1 MDRPTQGNINDP
13 ALTGDLQKL
22 SQSALL
28 DLIPEPAVVYLRS
41 KDQLVLANQ
50 PFLDLSGYSSSD
62 LQKLGLS
69 AVIPEEPDTNPSPK
83 EARQISLQISS
94 GELLPVLLKIHSLSP
109 TNQIVVLV
117 FSTILEENLFRQD
130 LLDQEYRYDNLRLL
144 TELAE
149 QPTVEALYKMASMI
163 ISKTSKPDFIL
174 IYRRNGQSL
183 TLATEHNSEIAQYF
197 PDKVEVIDLP
207 KMESTVL
214 WREGKPTLSSF
225 EELSQEIEASY
236 LFSIPLIVNNNIQ
249 GLILSGGFGLVP
261 DNETLRYLNLLS
273 IHTSSALKHLSTMD
287 QASTMMRNVR
297 KLARIQQTVTD
308 NLEEG
313 IIVLSPDLRITELN
327 PAAESMLGY
336 ASKEVF
342 HERAEMVLIGNETL
356 STLYKNAQ
364 QGIPTLAGHNLNLNT
379 RQGASFPAQVLCLP
393 VKEEGVV
400 RSIILILRNLSQSE
414 KIRAHSQMLEQRAF
428 LGEVSAIFAHEVK
441 NPINSISTGLQL
453 IGMKMAPDA
462 PYAGL
467 VERLQNDCTRL
478 THLVKST
485 LTFSKPV
492 EYRIQPVDLASMIPA
507 ILDKWDPRMKKLNI
521 TYNFS
526 APEAGLLV
534 KADLRSIEQ
543 VFVNLIS
550 NAIEAMEDHGGS
562 LNIKLI
568 SASAHIIP
576 SQCEIIIADTGPG
589 IPEDLVEHI
598 FEPFLTT
605 KSSGTGLGLAIT
617 KRIVTAHEG
626 NIYVESVPGGS
637 VFHVLLP
644 RA

>member
-1 MDRPTQGNINDP
+1 MDRPIQGNINDP
-13 ALTGDLQKL
+13 ALTSDLQKL

-41 KDQLVLANQ
+41 KDTLVLANQ

-149 QPTVEALYKMASMI
+149 QPTVEALYKMVSMI

-183 TLATEHNSEIAQYF
+183 TLAQEHNSEIAQYF
-197 PDKVEVIDLP
+197 PEKIEVSDLP

-236 LFSIPLIVNNNIQ
+236 LFSIPLIVNHNMQ

-526 APEAGLLV
+526 APKEGLLV

-568 SASAHIIP
+568 PASAHIIP

>member
-1 MDRPTQGNINDP
+1 MDRPIQGNINDP
-13 ALTGDLQKL
+13 ALTSDLQKL

-41 KDQLVLANQ
+41 KDTLVLANQ

-149 QPTVEALYKMASMI
+149 QPTVEALYKMVSMI

-183 TLATEHNSEIAQYF
+183 TLAQEHNSEIAQYF
-197 PDKVEVIDLP
+197 PEKIEASDLP

-236 LFSIPLIVNNNIQ
+236 LFSIPLIVNHNMQ

-526 APEAGLLV
+526 APKEGLLV

-568 SASAHIIP
+568 PASAHIIP

>member
-1 MDRPTQGNINDP
+1 MDRSLQGSNDST
-13 ALTGDLQKL
+13 LSSDLQIL

-28 DLIPEPAVVYLRS
+28 NLVPEPAVVYLRT

-50 PFLDLSGYSSSD
+50 PFLDLSGYSKTD
-62 LQKLGLS
+62 LQKLQLS
-69 AVIPEEPDTNPSPK
+69 ALIPEEPDTNPTNEES
-83 EARQISLQISS
+83 RQISIQLSS
-94 GELLPVLLKIHSLSP
+94 GELLPVLLSIHSFSA
-109 TNQIVVLV
+109 TNQVVVLV
-117 FSTILEENLFRQD
+117 FSALQEENLFRQD

-144 TELAE
+144 TELAD
-149 QPTVEALYKMASMI
+149 QSNVAALYQMAIMI
-163 ISKTSKPDFIL
+163 ISKTCKPDFIL
-174 IYRRNGQSL
+174 VYRRNND
-183 TLATEHNSEIAQYF
+183 TLNLAQEHNSEIAQFF
-197 PDKVEVIDLP
+197 PDQININELGKL
-207 KMESTVL
+207 ESAVL
-214 WREGKPTLSSF
+214 WREGKPSLSAF
-225 EELSQEIEASY
+225 EELSHELEASY
-236 LFSIPLIVNNNIQ
+236 LFTIPLNINDRLQ
-249 GLILSGGFGLVP
+249 GLILAGGFGLIP
-261 DNETLRYLNLLS
+261 DNETLRYLNLLRNQ
-273 IHTSSALKHLSTMD
+273 TNSALKHLLTLESAGSTM
-287 QASTMMRNVR
+287 RNIR
-297 KLARIQQTVTD
+297 KLARIQQAVTD

-313 IIVLSPDLRITELN
+313 VIVLSPDLRITELN

-342 HERAEMVLIGNETL
+342 QQKAEMILIGNETL

-364 QGIPTLAGHNLNLNT
+364 QGNPTLVGHNLNLNT
-379 RQGASFPAQVLCLP
+379 RLGASFPAQVLCLP

-400 RSIILILRNLSQSE
+400 RSIVLILRDLSQSE
-414 KIRAHSQMLEQRAF
+414 KIRAHSQLLEQRAF
-428 LGEVSAIFAHEVK
+428 LGEVTAIFAHEVK

-453 IGMKMAPDA
+453 IGMKMSPDA

-467 VERLQNDCTRL
+467 VERLQNDCSRL

-492 EYRIQPVDLASMIPA
+492 EYQIQPVDLANLIPA

-526 APEAGLLV
+526 APPERPLV
-534 KADLRSIEQ
+534 KADPRAIEQ

-550 NAIEAMEDHGGS
+550 NAIEAMDEHGGS
-562 LNIKLI
+562 LNIKLVP
-568 SASAHIIP
+568 ASPQIIP
-576 SQCEIIIADTGPG
+576 AQCEIIIADSGPG
-589 IPEDLVEHI
+589 IPDDVVDHI

-637 VFHVLLP
+637 MFHVLLP

>member
-1 MDRPTQGNINDP
+1 MDRPIQGNINDP
-13 ALTGDLQKL
+13 ALTSDLQKL

-41 KDQLVLANQ
+41 KDHLVLANQ

-117 FSTILEENLFRQD
+117 FSTIMEENLFRQD

-183 TLATEHNSEIAQYF
+183 TLAQEHNSEIAQYF
-197 PDKVEVIDLP
+197 PEKIEVSDLP

-214 WREGKPTLSSF
+214 WREGKPNLSSF

-273 IHTSSALKHLSTMD
+273 IHTSSALKHLSTID
-287 QASTMMRNVR
+287 QASKMMRNVR

-526 APEAGLLV
+526 APKEGLLV

-568 SASAHIIP
+568 PASAHIIP

>member
-1 MDRPTQGNINDP
+1 VDRPTQGNINDP

-568 SASAHIIP
+568 PASAHIIP

>member
-1 MDRPTQGNINDP
+1 MDRPIQGNINDP
-13 ALTGDLQKL
+13 ALTSDLQKL

-41 KDQLVLANQ
+41 KDTLVLANQ

-149 QPTVEALYKMASMI
+149 QPTVEALYKMVSMI

-183 TLATEHNSEIAQYF
+183 TLAQEHNSEIAQYF
-197 PDKVEVIDLP
+197 PEKIEVSDLP

-236 LFSIPLIVNNNIQ
+236 LFSIPLIVNHNMQ

-273 IHTSSALKHLSTMD
+273 IHTSSALKHLSTID

-526 APEAGLLV
+526 APKEGLLV

-568 SASAHIIP
+568 PASAHIIP

>member
-1 MDRPTQGNINDP
+1 MDRSLQGSNDST
-13 ALTGDLQKL
+13 LSSDLQIL

-28 DLIPEPAVVYLRS
+28 NLVPEPAVVYLRT

-50 PFLDLSGYSSSD
+50 PFLDLSGYSKTD
-62 LQKLGLS
+62 LQKLQLS
-69 AVIPEEPDTNPSPK
+69 ALIPEEPDTNPTNEES
-83 EARQISLQISS
+83 RQISIQLSS
-94 GELLPVLLKIHSLSP
+94 GELLPVLLSIHSFSA
-109 TNQIVVLV
+109 TNQVVVLV
-117 FSTILEENLFRQD
+117 FSALQEENLFRQD

-144 TELAE
+144 TELAD
-149 QPTVEALYKMASMI
+149 QSNVAALYQMAIMI
-163 ISKTSKPDFIL
+163 ISKTCKPDFIL
-174 IYRRNGQSL
+174 VYRRNND
-183 TLATEHNSEIAQYF
+183 TLNLAQEHNSEIAQFF
-197 PDKVEVIDLP
+197 PDQININELGKL
-207 KMESTVL
+207 ESAVL
-214 WREGKPTLSSF
+214 WREGKPSLSAF
-225 EELSQEIEASY
+225 EELSHELEASY
-236 LFSIPLIVNNNIQ
+236 LFTIPLNINDRLQ
-249 GLILSGGFGLVP
+249 GLILAGGFGLVP
-261 DNETLRYLNLLS
+261 DNETLRYLNLLRVQ
-273 IHTSSALKHLSTMD
+273 TNSALKHLLTLESAGSTM
-287 QASTMMRNVR
+287 RNIR

-313 IIVLSPDLRITELN
+313 VIVLSPDLRITELN

-342 HERAEMVLIGNETL
+342 QQKAEMILIGNETL

-364 QGIPTLAGHNLNLNT
+364 QGNPTLVGHNLNLNT
-379 RQGASFPAQVLCLP
+379 RLGASFPAQVLCLP

-400 RSIILILRNLSQSE
+400 RSIVLILRDLSQSE
-414 KIRAHSQMLEQRAF
+414 KIRAHSQLLEQRAF
-428 LGEVSAIFAHEVK
+428 LGEVTAIFAHEVK

-453 IGMKMAPDA
+453 IGMKMSPDA

-467 VERLQNDCTRL
+467 VERLQNDCSRL

-492 EYRIQPVDLASMIPA
+492 EYQIQPVDLAGLIPA

-526 APEAGLLV
+526 APTERLLV
-534 KADLRSIEQ
+534 KADPRAIEQ

-550 NAIEAMEDHGGS
+550 NAIEAMDEHGGS
-562 LNIKLI
+562 LNIKLVP
-568 SASAHIIP
+568 ASPQIIP
-576 SQCEIIIADTGPG
+576 AQCEIIIADSGPG
-589 IPEDLVEHI
+589 IPDDVVDHI

-637 VFHVLLP
+637 MFHVLLP

>member
-1 MDRPTQGNINDP
+1 MDRSLQGSNDS
-13 ALTGDLQKL
+13 ALSSELQIL

-28 DLIPEPAVVYLRS
+28 NLIPEPAVVYLRA

-50 PFLDLSGYSSSD
+50 PFLDLSGYSKTD
-62 LQKLGLS
+62 LQKLELS
-69 AVIPEEPDTNPSPK
+69 ALIPEEPDTNPTNDES
-83 EARQISLQISS
+83 RQISIQLSS
-94 GELLPVLLKIHSLSP
+94 GELLPVLLSIHSLSA
-109 TNQIVVLV
+109 TNQVVVLV
-117 FSTILEENLFRQD
+117 FSALQEENLFRQD

-144 TELAE
+144 TELAD
-149 QPTVEALYKMASMI
+149 QSNVAALYQMAIMI
-163 ISKTSKPDFIL
+163 ISKTCKPDFIL
-174 IYRRNGQSL
+174 VYRRNND
-183 TLATEHNSEIAQYF
+183 TLNLAQEHNSEIAQFF
-197 PDKVEVIDLP
+197 PDQININELGKL
-207 KMESTVL
+207 ESAVL
-214 WREGKPTLSSF
+214 WREGKPSLSAF
-225 EELSQEIEASY
+225 EELSHELEASY
-236 LFSIPLIVNNNIQ
+236 LFTIPLNINDRLQ
-249 GLILSGGFGLVP
+249 GLILAGGFGLIP
-261 DNETLRYLNLLS
+261 DNETLRYLNLLRVQ
-273 IHTSSALKHLSTMD
+273 TNSALKHLLTLESAGSTM
-287 QASTMMRNVR
+287 RNIR
-297 KLARIQQTVTD
+297 KLARIQQAVTD

-313 IIVLSPDLRITELN
+313 VIVLSPDLRITELN

-342 HERAEMVLIGNETL
+342 QQKAEMILIGNETL

-364 QGIPTLAGHNLNLNT
+364 QGNPTLVGHNLNLNT
-379 RQGASFPAQVLCLP
+379 RLGASFPAQVLCLP

-400 RSIILILRNLSQSE
+400 RSIVLILRDLSQSE
-414 KIRAHSQMLEQRAF
+414 KIRAHSQLLEQRAF
-428 LGEVSAIFAHEVK
+428 LGEVTAIFAHEVK

-453 IGMKMAPDA
+453 IGMKMSPDA

-467 VERLQNDCTRL
+467 VERLQNDCSRL

-492 EYRIQPVDLASMIPA
+492 EYQIQPVDLAGLIPA

-526 APEAGLLV
+526 APTERLLV
-534 KADLRSIEQ
+534 KADPRAIEQ

-550 NAIEAMEDHGGS
+550 NAIEAMDEHGGS
-562 LNIKLI
+562 LNIKLVP
-568 SASAHIIP
+568 ASPQIIP
-576 SQCEIIIADTGPG
+576 AQCEIIIADSGPG
-589 IPEDLVEHI
+589 IPDDVVDHI

-637 VFHVLLP
+637 MFHVLLP

>member
-1 MDRPTQGNINDP
+1 VDRPIQGNINDP

-50 PFLDLSGYSSSD
+50 PFLDLSGYSSND
-62 LQKLGLS
+62 LQKLRLS

-163 ISKTSKPDFIL
+163 ISKTSQPDFIL

-183 TLATEHNSEIAQYF
+183 TLAKEHNSEIAQYF
-197 PDKVEVIDLP
+197 PDNVEVSNLP
-207 KMESTVL
+207 NMESTVL
-214 WREGKPTLSSF
+214 WREGKPTLSTF
-225 EELSQEIEASY
+225 ETLSQEVEAAY
-236 LFSIPLIVNNNIQ
+236 LFSIPLFVNNNLQ

-393 VKEEGVV
+393 VKEEGIV

-414 KIRAHSQMLEQRAF
+414 KIRAHSQILEQRAF

-453 IGMKMAPDA
+453 IGMKMSPDA

-492 EYRIQPVDLASMIPA
+492 EYRIQPVDLANLIPA

-526 APEAGLLV
+526 APEERLLV

-568 SASAHIIP
+568 PASAHIVP

>member
-1 MDRPTQGNINDP
+1 VDRPIQGNINDP
-13 ALTGDLQKL
+13 ALTSDLQKL

-41 KDQLVLANQ
+41 KDTLVLANQ

-149 QPTVEALYKMASMI
+149 QPTVEALYKMVSMI

-183 TLATEHNSEIAQYF
+183 TLAQEHNSEIAQYF
-197 PDKVEVIDLP
+197 PEKIEASDLP

-236 LFSIPLIVNNNIQ
+236 LFSIPLIVNHNMQ

-526 APEAGLLV
+526 APKEGLLV

-568 SASAHIIP
+568 PASAHIIP

>member
-1 MDRPTQGNINDP
+1 MDRSLQGSNDST
-13 ALTGDLQKL
+13 LSSDLQIL

-28 DLIPEPAVVYLRS
+28 NLVPEPAVVYLRT

-50 PFLDLSGYSSSD
+50 PFLDLSGYSKTD
-62 LQKLGLS
+62 LQKLQLS
-69 AVIPEEPDTNPSPK
+69 ALIPEEPDTNPTNEES
-83 EARQISLQISS
+83 RQISIQLSS
-94 GELLPVLLKIHSLSP
+94 GELLPVLLSIHSLSA
-109 TNQIVVLV
+109 TNQVVVLV
-117 FSTILEENLFRQD
+117 FSALQEENLFRQD

-144 TELAE
+144 TELAD
-149 QPTVEALYKMASMI
+149 QSNVAALYQMAIMI
-163 ISKTSKPDFIL
+163 ISKTCKPDFIL
-174 IYRRNGQSL
+174 VYRRNND
-183 TLATEHNSEIAQYF
+183 TLNLAQEHNSEIAQFF
-197 PDKVEVIDLP
+197 PDQININELGKL
-207 KMESTVL
+207 ESAVL
-214 WREGKPTLSSF
+214 WREGKPSLSAF
-225 EELSQEIEASY
+225 EELSHELEASY
-236 LFSIPLIVNNNIQ
+236 LFTIPLNINDRLQ
-249 GLILSGGFGLVP
+249 GLILAGGFGLIP
-261 DNETLRYLNLLS
+261 DNETLRYLNLLRNQ
-273 IHTSSALKHLSTMD
+273 TNSALKHLLTLESAGSTM
-287 QASTMMRNVR
+287 RNIR
-297 KLARIQQTVTD
+297 KLARIQQAVTD

-313 IIVLSPDLRITELN
+313 VIVLSPDLRITELN

-342 HERAEMVLIGNETL
+342 QQKAEMILIGNETL

-364 QGIPTLAGHNLNLNT
+364 QGNPTLVGHNLNLNT
-379 RQGASFPAQVLCLP
+379 RLGASFPAQVLCLP

-400 RSIILILRNLSQSE
+400 RSIVLILRDLSQSE
-414 KIRAHSQMLEQRAF
+414 KIRAHSQLLEQRAF
-428 LGEVSAIFAHEVK
+428 LGEVTAIFAHEVK

-453 IGMKMAPDA
+453 IGMKMSPDA

-467 VERLQNDCTRL
+467 VERLQNDCSRL

-492 EYRIQPVDLASMIPA
+492 EYQIQPVDLAGLIPA

-526 APEAGLLV
+526 APTERLLV
-534 KADLRSIEQ
+534 KADPRAIEQ

-550 NAIEAMEDHGGS
+550 NAIEAMDEHGGS
-562 LNIKLI
+562 LNIKLVP
-568 SASAHIIP
+568 ASPQIIP
-576 SQCEIIIADTGPG
+576 AQCEIIIADSGPG
-589 IPEDLVEHI
+589 IPDDVVDHI

-637 VFHVLLP
+637 MFHVLLP

>member
-1 MDRPTQGNINDP
+1 VDRPIQGNINDP
-13 ALTGDLQKL
+13 ALTSDLQKL

-183 TLATEHNSEIAQYF
+183 TLAQEHNSEIAQYF
-197 PDKVEVIDLP
+197 PEKIEVSDLP

-236 LFSIPLIVNNNIQ
+236 LFSIPLIVNNNMQ

-462 PYAGL
+462 PYAEL

-526 APEAGLLV
+526 APEEGLLV

-568 SASAHIIP
+568 PASAHIIP

>member
-1 MDRPTQGNINDP
+1 MDRPIQGNINDP

-50 PFLDLSGYSSSD
+50 PFLDLSGYSSND

-94 GELLPVLLKIHSLSP
+94 GELLPVLMKIHSLSP

-117 FSTILEENLFRQD
+117 FSTILEENLLRQD

-163 ISKTSKPDFIL
+163 ISKTSQPDFIL

-183 TLATEHNSEIAQYF
+183 TLAKEHNSEIAQYF
-197 PDKVEVIDLP
+197 PDNVEVSNLP
-207 KMESTVL
+207 NMESTVL
-214 WREGKPTLSSF
+214 WREGKPTLSTF
-225 EELSQEIEASY
+225 ETLSQEVEAAY
-236 LFSIPLIVNNNIQ
+236 LFSIPLFVNNNLQ

-393 VKEEGVV
+393 VKEEGIV

-414 KIRAHSQMLEQRAF
+414 KIRAHSQILEQRAF

-453 IGMKMAPDA
+453 IGMKMSPDA

-492 EYRIQPVDLASMIPA
+492 EYRIQPVDLANLIPA

-526 APEAGLLV
+526 APEERLLV

-568 SASAHIIP
+568 PASAHIVP

>member
-1 MDRPTQGNINDP
+1 MDRPIQGNINDP
-13 ALTGDLQKL
+13 ALTSDLQKL

-183 TLATEHNSEIAQYF
+183 TLAQEHNSEIAQYF
-197 PDKVEVIDLP
+197 PEKIEVSDLP

-236 LFSIPLIVNNNIQ
+236 LFSIPLIVNNNMQ

-462 PYAGL
+462 PYAEL

-526 APEAGLLV
+526 APEEGLLV

-568 SASAHIIP
+568 PASAHIIP

>member
-1 MDRPTQGNINDP
+1 MDRSIQGSSND
-13 ALTGDLQKL
+13 ANLAGDLRIL
-22 SQSALL
+22 SNSALL
-28 DLIPEPAVVYLRS
+28 DLIPEPAVVYLRT
-41 KDQLVLANQ
+41 KDHLVLSNQ
-50 PFLDLSGYSSSD
+50 PFLDLSGYSRSD
-62 LQKLGLS
+62 LQNLGLS
-69 AVIPEEPDTNPSPK
+69 ALIPEEPDTNPNPD
-83 EARQISLQISS
+83 EARQISLQLSS

-109 TNQIVVLV
+109 TNQVVVLV
-117 FSTILEENLFRQD
+117 FSAIQPENLFRQD

-149 QPTVEALYKMASMI
+149 QPTVATLYQTAVMI
-163 ISKTSKPDFIL
+163 IAKTSKPDFIL
-174 IYRRNGQSL
+174 VYRRNGEILKLVQ
-183 TLATEHNSEIAQYF
+183 EHNSEIAQYF
-197 PDKVEVIDLP
+197 PEETKLSESARL
-207 KMESTVL
+207 ESTVL

-236 LFSIPLIVNNNIQ
+236 LFSIPLTVNDKMQ
-249 GLILSGGFGLVP
+249 ALILAGGFGLVP
-261 DNETLRYLNLLS
+261 DNETLRYLNLLG
-273 IHTSSALKHLSTMD
+273 IHTSSALKHLSTLEK
-287 QASTMMRNVR
+287 AGSTMRNIR

-313 IIVLSPDLRITELN
+313 VIVLSPDLRITELN

-342 HERAEMVLIGNETL
+342 QQRAEMVLIGNETL
-356 STLYKNAQ
+356 SALYKNAQ
-364 QGIPTLAGHNLNLNT
+364 QGNPTLVGHNLNLNT
-379 RQGASFPAQVLCLP
+379 RLGASFPAQILCLP

-400 RSIILILRNLSQSE
+400 RSIVLILRDLSQSE
-414 KIRAHSQMLEQRAF
+414 KIRAHSQVLEQRAF
-428 LGEVSAIFAHEVK
+428 LGEVTAIFAHEVK

-453 IGMKMAPDA
+453 IGMKMSPDA

-467 VERLQNDCTRL
+467 VERLQNDCNRL

-492 EYRIQPVDLASMIPA
+492 EYQIQPVDLAELIPA

-521 TYNFS
+521 SYNFF
-526 APEAGLLV
+526 AQPEKLLV
-534 KADLRSIEQ
+534 KADPRAIEQ

-550 NAIEAMEDHGGS
+550 NAIEAMEERGGS
-562 LNIKLI
+562 LNIKLVP
-568 SASAHIIP
+568 ASPQIIP
-576 SQCEIIIADTGPG
+576 TQCEIIIADTGPG
-589 IPEDLVEHI
+589 IPDDVVEHI

-626 NIYVESVPGGS
+626 SIYVDSVPGGS

>member
-225 EELSQEIEASY
+225 EELSQEVEASY

-568 SASAHIIP
+568 PASAHIIP

>member
-1 MDRPTQGNINDP
+1 
-13 ALTGDLQKL
+13 
-22 SQSALL
+22 
-28 DLIPEPAVVYLRS
+28 
-41 KDQLVLANQ
+41 
-50 PFLDLSGYSSSD
+50 
-62 LQKLGLS
+62 
-69 AVIPEEPDTNPSPK
+69 
-83 EARQISLQISS
+83 
-94 GELLPVLLKIHSLSP
+94 
-109 TNQIVVLV
+109 
-117 FSTILEENLFRQD
+117 
-130 LLDQEYRYDNLRLL
+130 LDQEYRYDNLRLL

-149 QPTVEALYKMASMI
+149 QPTVEALYKMVSMI

-183 TLATEHNSEIAQYF
+183 TLAQEHNSEIAQYF
-197 PDKVEVIDLP
+197 PEKIEASDLP

-236 LFSIPLIVNNNIQ
+236 LFSIPLIVNHNMQ

-526 APEAGLLV
+526 APKEGLLV

-568 SASAHIIP
+568 PASAHIIP

>member
-1 MDRPTQGNINDP
+1 MDRPIQGNINDP
-13 ALTGDLQKL
+13 ALTSDLQKL

-183 TLATEHNSEIAQYF
+183 TLAQEHNSEIAQYF
-197 PDKVEVIDLP
+197 PEKIEVSDLP

-236 LFSIPLIVNNNIQ
+236 LFSIPLIVNNNMQ

-379 RQGASFPAQVLCLP
+379 RKGASFPAQVLCLP

-526 APEAGLLV
+526 APEEGLLV

-568 SASAHIIP
+568 PASAHIIP

>member
-1 MDRPTQGNINDP
+1 VDRSIQGSSNDSTL
-13 ALTGDLQKL
+13 AGDLQIL

-28 DLIPEPAVVYLRS
+28 NLIPEPAVVYLRS
-41 KDQLVLANQ
+41 KDQLALANQ
-50 PFLDLSGYSSSD
+50 AFLDLSGYSKTD
-62 LQKLGLS
+62 LQKLRLS
-69 AVIPEEPDTNPSPK
+69 ALVPEEPDTNPTTDK
-83 EARQISLQISS
+83 TRQISLQLSS
-94 GELLPVLLKIHSLSP
+94 GELIPVLLTIHSLNP
-109 TNQIVVLV
+109 TNQVVVLV
-117 FSTILEENLFRQD
+117 FSAIQQENLFRQD

-144 TELAE
+144 AELAE
-149 QPTVEALYKMASMI
+149 QPTVVALYQMALMI
-163 ISKTSKPDFIL
+163 IAKTCKPDFIL
-174 IYRRNGQSL
+174 IYRRNGESL
-183 TLATEHNSEIAQYF
+183 ALTQEHNSEIAQFF
-197 PDKVEVIDLP
+197 PEQIKASDLE
-207 KMESTVL
+207 KLESTVL

-225 EELSQEIEASY
+225 EELCREIEASY
-236 LFSIPLIVNNNIQ
+236 LFSIPLFINGKIQ
-249 GLILSGGFGLVP
+249 GLILAGGFGLVP
-261 DNETLRYLNLLS
+261 DNDTLRYLNLLS
-273 IHTSSALKHLSTMD
+273 FHTSSALKHLLTLEQAGSTM
-287 QASTMMRNVR
+287 RNIR

-313 IIVLSPDLRITELN
+313 VIVLSPDLRITELN

-342 HERAEMVLIGNETL
+342 QQRAEMVLIGNETL

-364 QGIPTLAGHNLNLNT
+364 QGNPTLVGHHLNLNT
-379 RQGASFPAQVLCLP
+379 RLGASFPAQVLCLP

-400 RSIILILRNLSQSE
+400 RSIVLLLRDLSQSE
-414 KIRAHSQMLEQRAF
+414 KIRAHSQLLEQRAF
-428 LGEVSAIFAHEVK
+428 LGEVTAIFAHEVK

-453 IGMKMAPDA
+453 IGMKMSPDA

-467 VERLQNDCTRL
+467 VERLQNDCSRL

-492 EYRIQPVDLASMIPA
+492 EYQIQPVDLSYLIPA

-526 APEAGLLV
+526 APKDRLLV
-534 KADLRSIEQ
+534 KADPRAIEQ

-550 NAIEAMEDHGGS
+550 NAIEAMEEHGGS
-562 LNIKLI
+562 LNIKLRP
-568 SASAHIIP
+568 ASAQIIP
-576 SQCEIIIADTGPG
+576 AQCEIIIADTGPG
-589 IPEDLVEHI
+589 IPDDVVEHI

-644 RA
+644 KA

>member
-1 MDRPTQGNINDP
+1 MDRPIQGNINDP
-13 ALTGDLQKL
+13 ALTSDLQKL
-22 SQSALL
+22 SQSVLL

-41 KDQLVLANQ
+41 KDTLVLANQ

-149 QPTVEALYKMASMI
+149 QPTVEALYKMVSMI

-183 TLATEHNSEIAQYF
+183 TLAQEHNSEIAQYF
-197 PDKVEVIDLP
+197 PEKIEVSDLP

-214 WREGKPTLSSF
+214 WREGKPNLSSF

-273 IHTSSALKHLSTMD
+273 IHTSSALKHLSTID
-287 QASTMMRNVR
+287 QASKMMRNVR

-492 EYRIQPVDLASMIPA
+492 EYRIQPVDLASLIPA

-526 APEAGLLV
+526 APEEGLLV

-568 SASAHIIP
+568 PASAHIIP

>member
-1 MDRPTQGNINDP
+1 MDRSLQGSNDST
-13 ALTGDLQKL
+13 LSRDLQIL

-28 DLIPEPAVVYLRS
+28 NLVPEPAVVYLRT

-50 PFLDLSGYSSSD
+50 PFLDLSGYSKTD
-62 LQKLGLS
+62 LQKLQLS
-69 AVIPEEPDTNPSPK
+69 ALIPEEPDTNPTNEES
-83 EARQISLQISS
+83 RQISIQLSS
-94 GELLPVLLKIHSLSP
+94 GELLPVLLSIHSLSA
-109 TNQIVVLV
+109 TNQVVVLV
-117 FSTILEENLFRQD
+117 FSALQEENLFRQD

-144 TELAE
+144 TELAD
-149 QPTVEALYKMASMI
+149 QSNVAALYQMAIMI
-163 ISKTSKPDFIL
+163 ISKTCKPDFIL
-174 IYRRNGQSL
+174 VYRRNND
-183 TLATEHNSEIAQYF
+183 TLNLAQEHNSEIAQFF
-197 PDKVEVIDLP
+197 PDQININELGKL
-207 KMESTVL
+207 ESAVL
-214 WREGKPTLSSF
+214 WREGKPSLSAF
-225 EELSQEIEASY
+225 EELSHELEASY
-236 LFSIPLIVNNNIQ
+236 LFTIPLNINDRLQ
-249 GLILSGGFGLVP
+249 GLILAGGFGLIP
-261 DNETLRYLNLLS
+261 DNETLRYLNLLRNQ
-273 IHTSSALKHLSTMD
+273 TNSALKHLLTLESAGSTM
-287 QASTMMRNVR
+287 RNIR
-297 KLARIQQTVTD
+297 KLARIQQAVTD

-313 IIVLSPDLRITELN
+313 VIVLSPDLRITELN

-342 HERAEMVLIGNETL
+342 QQKAEMILIGNETL

-364 QGIPTLAGHNLNLNT
+364 QGNPTLVGHNLNLNT
-379 RQGASFPAQVLCLP
+379 RLGASFPAQVLCLP

-400 RSIILILRNLSQSE
+400 RSIVLILRDLSQSE
-414 KIRAHSQMLEQRAF
+414 KIRAHSQLLEQRAF
-428 LGEVSAIFAHEVK
+428 LGEVTAIFAHEVK

-453 IGMKMAPDA
+453 IGMKMSPDA

-467 VERLQNDCTRL
+467 VERLQNDCSRL

-492 EYRIQPVDLASMIPA
+492 EYQIQPVDLAGLIPA

-526 APEAGLLV
+526 APTERLLV
-534 KADLRSIEQ
+534 KADPRAIEQ

-550 NAIEAMEDHGGS
+550 NAIEAMDEHGGS
-562 LNIKLI
+562 LNIKLVP
-568 SASAHIIP
+568 ASPQIIP
-576 SQCEIIIADTGPG
+576 AQCEIIIADSGPG
-589 IPEDLVEHI
+589 IPDDVVDHI

-637 VFHVLLP
+637 MFHVLLP

>member
-1 MDRPTQGNINDP
+1 MDRSLQGSNDST
-13 ALTGDLQKL
+13 LSSDLQIL

-28 DLIPEPAVVYLRS
+28 NLVPEPAVVYLRT

-50 PFLDLSGYSSSD
+50 PFLDLSGYSKTD
-62 LQKLGLS
+62 LQKLQLS
-69 AVIPEEPDTNPSPK
+69 ALIPEEPDTNPTNEES
-83 EARQISLQISS
+83 RQISIQLSS
-94 GELLPVLLKIHSLSP
+94 GELLPVLLSIHSLSA
-109 TNQIVVLV
+109 TNQVVVLV
-117 FSTILEENLFRQD
+117 FSALQEENLFRQD

-144 TELAE
+144 TELAD
-149 QPTVEALYKMASMI
+149 QSNVAALYHMAIMI
-163 ISKTSKPDFIL
+163 ISKTCKPDFIL
-174 IYRRNGQSL
+174 VYRRNND
-183 TLATEHNSEIAQYF
+183 TLNLAQEHNSEIAQFF
-197 PDKVEVIDLP
+197 PDQININELGKL
-207 KMESTVL
+207 ESAVL
-214 WREGKPTLSSF
+214 WREGKPSLSAF
-225 EELSQEIEASY
+225 EELSHELEASY
-236 LFSIPLIVNNNIQ
+236 LFTIPLNINDRLQ
-249 GLILSGGFGLVP
+249 GLILAGGFGLIP
-261 DNETLRYLNLLS
+261 DNETLRYLNLLRVQ
-273 IHTSSALKHLSTMD
+273 TNSALKHLLTLESAGSTM
-287 QASTMMRNVR
+287 RNIR
-297 KLARIQQTVTD
+297 KLARIQQAVTD

-313 IIVLSPDLRITELN
+313 VIVLSPDLRITELN

-342 HERAEMVLIGNETL
+342 QQKAEMILIGNETL

-364 QGIPTLAGHNLNLNT
+364 QGNPTLVGHNLNLNT
-379 RQGASFPAQVLCLP
+379 RLGASFPAQVLCLP

-400 RSIILILRNLSQSE
+400 RSIVLILRDLSQSE
-414 KIRAHSQMLEQRAF
+414 KIRAHSQLLEQRAF
-428 LGEVSAIFAHEVK
+428 LGEVTAIFAHEVK

-453 IGMKMAPDA
+453 IGMKMSPDA

-467 VERLQNDCTRL
+467 VERLQNDCSRL

-492 EYRIQPVDLASMIPA
+492 EYQIQPVDLAGLIPA

-526 APEAGLLV
+526 APTERLLV
-534 KADLRSIEQ
+534 KADPRAIEQ

-550 NAIEAMEDHGGS
+550 NAIEAMDEHGGS
-562 LNIKLI
+562 LNIKLVP
-568 SASAHIIP
+568 ASPQIIP
-576 SQCEIIIADTGPG
+576 AQCEIIIADSGPG
-589 IPEDLVEHI
+589 IPDDVVDHI

-637 VFHVLLP
+637 MFHVLLP

>member
-1 MDRPTQGNINDP
+1 MDRSLQGSNDST
-13 ALTGDLQKL
+13 LSSDLQIL

-28 DLIPEPAVVYLRS
+28 NLVPEPAVVYLRT

-50 PFLDLSGYSSSD
+50 PFLDLSGYSKTD
-62 LQKLGLS
+62 LQKLQLS
-69 AVIPEEPDTNPSPK
+69 ALIPEEPDTNPTNEES
-83 EARQISLQISS
+83 RQISIQLSS
-94 GELLPVLLKIHSLSP
+94 GELLPVLLSIHSLSA
-109 TNQIVVLV
+109 TNQVVVLV
-117 FSTILEENLFRQD
+117 FSALQEENLFRQD

-144 TELAE
+144 TELAD
-149 QPTVEALYKMASMI
+149 QPNVPSLYQMAIMI
-163 ISKTSKPDFIL
+163 ISKTCKPDFIL
-174 IYRRNGQSL
+174 VYRRNND
-183 TLATEHNSEIAQYF
+183 TLNLAQEHNSEIAQFF
-197 PDKVEVIDLP
+197 PDQININELGKL
-207 KMESTVL
+207 ESAVL
-214 WREGKPTLSSF
+214 WREGKPSLSAF
-225 EELSQEIEASY
+225 EELSHELEASY
-236 LFSIPLIVNNNIQ
+236 LFTIPLNINDRLQ
-249 GLILSGGFGLVP
+249 GLILAGGFGLIP
-261 DNETLRYLNLLS
+261 DNETLRYLNLLRVQ
-273 IHTSSALKHLSTMD
+273 TNSALKHLLTLESAGSTM
-287 QASTMMRNVR
+287 RNIR
-297 KLARIQQTVTD
+297 KLARIQQAVTD

-313 IIVLSPDLRITELN
+313 VIVLSPDLRITELN

-342 HERAEMVLIGNETL
+342 QQKAEMILIGNETL

-364 QGIPTLAGHNLNLNT
+364 QGNPTLVGHNLNLNT
-379 RQGASFPAQVLCLP
+379 RLGASFPAQVLCLP

-400 RSIILILRNLSQSE
+400 RSIVLILRDLSQSE
-414 KIRAHSQMLEQRAF
+414 KIRAHSQLLEQRAF
-428 LGEVSAIFAHEVK
+428 LGEVTAIFAHEVK

-453 IGMKMAPDA
+453 IGMKMSPDA

-467 VERLQNDCTRL
+467 VERLQNDCSRL

-492 EYRIQPVDLASMIPA
+492 EYQIQPVDLAGLIPA

-526 APEAGLLV
+526 APTERLLV
-534 KADLRSIEQ
+534 KADPRAIEQ

-550 NAIEAMEDHGGS
+550 NAIEAMDEHGGS
-562 LNIKLI
+562 LNIKLVP
-568 SASAHIIP
+568 ASPQIIP
-576 SQCEIIIADTGPG
+576 AQCEIIIADSGPG
-589 IPEDLVEHI
+589 IPDDVVDHI

-637 VFHVLLP
+637 MFHVLLP

>member
-1 MDRPTQGNINDP
+1 MDRSLQGSNDST
-13 ALTGDLQKL
+13 LSSDLQIL

-28 DLIPEPAVVYLRS
+28 NLVPEPAVVYLRT

-50 PFLDLSGYSSSD
+50 PFLDLSGYSKTD
-62 LQKLGLS
+62 LQKLQLS
-69 AVIPEEPDTNPSPK
+69 ALIPEEPDTNPTNEES
-83 EARQISLQISS
+83 RQISIQLSS
-94 GELLPVLLKIHSLSP
+94 GELLPVLLSIHSLSA
-109 TNQIVVLV
+109 TNQVVVLV
-117 FSTILEENLFRQD
+117 FSALQEENLFRQD

-144 TELAE
+144 TELAD
-149 QPTVEALYKMASMI
+149 QSNVAALYQMAIMI
-163 ISKTSKPDFIL
+163 ISKTCKPDFIL
-174 IYRRNGQSL
+174 VYRRNND
-183 TLATEHNSEIAQYF
+183 TLNLAQEHNSEIAQFF
-197 PDKVEVIDLP
+197 PDQININELGKL
-207 KMESTVL
+207 ESAVL
-214 WREGKPTLSSF
+214 WREGKPSLSAF
-225 EELSQEIEASY
+225 EELSHELEASY
-236 LFSIPLIVNNNIQ
+236 LFTIPLNINDRPQ
-249 GLILSGGFGLVP
+249 GLILAGGFGVIP
-261 DNETLRYLNLLS
+261 DNETLRYLNLLRVQ
-273 IHTSSALKHLSTMD
+273 TNSALKHLLTLESAGSTM
-287 QASTMMRNVR
+287 RNIR
-297 KLARIQQTVTD
+297 KLARIQQAVTD

-313 IIVLSPDLRITELN
+313 VIVLSPDLRITELN

-342 HERAEMVLIGNETL
+342 QQKAEMILIGNETL

-364 QGIPTLAGHNLNLNT
+364 QGNPTLVGHNLNLNT
-379 RQGASFPAQVLCLP
+379 RLGASFPAQVLCLP

-400 RSIILILRNLSQSE
+400 RSIVLILRDLSQSE
-414 KIRAHSQMLEQRAF
+414 KIRAHSQLLEQRAF
-428 LGEVSAIFAHEVK
+428 LGEVTAIFAHEVK

-453 IGMKMAPDA
+453 IGMKMSPDA

-467 VERLQNDCTRL
+467 VERLQNDCSRL

-492 EYRIQPVDLASMIPA
+492 EYQIQPVDLAGLIPA

-526 APEAGLLV
+526 APTERLLV
-534 KADLRSIEQ
+534 KADPRAIEQ

-550 NAIEAMEDHGGS
+550 NAIEAMDEHGGS
-562 LNIKLI
+562 LNIKLVP
-568 SASAHIIP
+568 ASPQIIP
-576 SQCEIIIADTGPG
+576 AQCEIIIADSGPG
-589 IPEDLVEHI
+589 IPDDVVDHI

-637 VFHVLLP
+637 MFHVLLP

>member
-1 MDRPTQGNINDP
+1 MDRSLQGSNDST
-13 ALTGDLQKL
+13 LSSDLQIL

-28 DLIPEPAVVYLRS
+28 NLVPEPAVVYLRT

-50 PFLDLSGYSSSD
+50 PFLDLSGYSKTD
-62 LQKLGLS
+62 LQKLQLS
-69 AVIPEEPDTNPSPK
+69 ALIPEEPDTNPTNEES
-83 EARQISLQISS
+83 RQISIQLSS
-94 GELLPVLLKIHSLSP
+94 GELLPVLLSIHSLSA
-109 TNQIVVLV
+109 TNQVVVLV
-117 FSTILEENLFRQD
+117 FSALQEENLFRQD

-144 TELAE
+144 TELAD
-149 QPTVEALYKMASMI
+149 QSNVAALYQMAIMI
-163 ISKTSKPDFIL
+163 ISKTCKPDFIL
-174 IYRRNGQSL
+174 VYRRNND
-183 TLATEHNSEIAQYF
+183 TLNLAQEHNSEIAQFF
-197 PDKVEVIDLP
+197 PDQININELGKL
-207 KMESTVL
+207 ESAVL
-214 WREGKPTLSSF
+214 WREGKPSLSAF
-225 EELSQEIEASY
+225 EELSHELEASY
-236 LFSIPLIVNNNIQ
+236 LFTIPLNINDRLQ
-249 GLILSGGFGLVP
+249 GLILAGGFGLVP
-261 DNETLRYLNLLS
+261 DNETLRYLNLLRVQ
-273 IHTSSALKHLSTMD
+273 TNSALKHLLTLESAGSTM
-287 QASTMMRNVR
+287 RNIR

-313 IIVLSPDLRITELN
+313 VIVLSPDLRITELN

-342 HERAEMVLIGNETL
+342 QQKAEMILIGNETL

-364 QGIPTLAGHNLNLNT
+364 QGNPTLVGHNLNLNT
-379 RQGASFPAQVLCLP
+379 RLGASFPAQVLCLP

-400 RSIILILRNLSQSE
+400 RSIVLILRDLSQSE
-414 KIRAHSQMLEQRAF
+414 KIRAHSQLLEQRAF
-428 LGEVSAIFAHEVK
+428 LGEVTAIFAHEVK

-453 IGMKMAPDA
+453 IGMKMSPDA

-467 VERLQNDCTRL
+467 VERLQNDCSRL

-492 EYRIQPVDLASMIPA
+492 EYQIQPVDLAGLIPA

-526 APEAGLLV
+526 APTERLLV
-534 KADLRSIEQ
+534 KADPRAIEQ

-550 NAIEAMEDHGGS
+550 NAIEAMDEHGGS
-562 LNIKLI
+562 LNIKLVP
-568 SASAHIIP
+568 ASPQIIP
-576 SQCEIIIADTGPG
+576 AQCEIIIADSGPG
-589 IPEDLVEHI
+589 IPDDVVDHI

-637 VFHVLLP
+637 MFHVLLP

>member
-1 MDRPTQGNINDP
+1 MDRSLQGSNDST
-13 ALTGDLQKL
+13 LSSDLQIL

-28 DLIPEPAVVYLRS
+28 NLVPEPAVVYLRT

-50 PFLDLSGYSSSD
+50 PFLDLSGYSKTD
-62 LQKLGLS
+62 LQKLQLS
-69 AVIPEEPDTNPSPK
+69 ALIPEEPDTNPTNEES
-83 EARQISLQISS
+83 RQISIQLSS
-94 GELLPVLLKIHSLSP
+94 GELLPVLLSIHSLSA
-109 TNQIVVLV
+109 TNQVVVLV
-117 FSTILEENLFRQD
+117 FSALQEENLFRQD

-144 TELAE
+144 TELAD
-149 QPTVEALYKMASMI
+149 QSNVAALYQMAIMI
-163 ISKTSKPDFIL
+163 ISKTCKPDFIL
-174 IYRRNGQSL
+174 VYRRNND
-183 TLATEHNSEIAQYF
+183 TLNLAQEHNSEIAQFF
-197 PDKVEVIDLP
+197 PDQININELGKL
-207 KMESTVL
+207 ESAVL
-214 WREGKPTLSSF
+214 WREGKPSLSAF
-225 EELSQEIEASY
+225 EELSHELEASY
-236 LFSIPLIVNNNIQ
+236 LFTIPLNINDRLQ
-249 GLILSGGFGLVP
+249 GLILAGGFGLIP
-261 DNETLRYLNLLS
+261 DNETLRYLNLLRVQ
-273 IHTSSALKHLSTMD
+273 TNSALKHLLTLESAGSTM
-287 QASTMMRNVR
+287 RNIR
-297 KLARIQQTVTD
+297 KLARIQQAVTD

-313 IIVLSPDLRITELN
+313 VIVLSPDLRITELN

-342 HERAEMVLIGNETL
+342 QQKAEMILIGNETL

-364 QGIPTLAGHNLNLNT
+364 QGNPTLVGHNLNLNT
-379 RQGASFPAQVLCLP
+379 RLGASFPAQVLCLP

-400 RSIILILRNLSQSE
+400 RSIVLILRDLSQSE
-414 KIRAHSQMLEQRAF
+414 KIRAHSQLLEQRAF
-428 LGEVSAIFAHEVK
+428 LGEVTAIFAHEVK

-453 IGMKMAPDA
+453 IGMKMSPDA

-467 VERLQNDCTRL
+467 VERLQNDCSRL

-492 EYRIQPVDLASMIPA
+492 EYQIQPVDLAGLIPA

-526 APEAGLLV
+526 APTERLLV
-534 KADLRSIEQ
+534 KADPRAIEQ

-550 NAIEAMEDHGGS
+550 NAIEAMDEHGGS
-562 LNIKLI
+562 LNIKLVP
-568 SASAHIIP
+568 ASPQIIP
-576 SQCEIIIADTGPG
+576 AQCEIIIADSGPG
-589 IPEDLVEHI
+589 IPDDVVDHI

-637 VFHVLLP
+637 MFHVLLP